1 MVMSIG
7 RLSGSRV
14 FPRLAPTV
22 CALLLVLASASPRAA
37 NLLDLAYDK
46 ATNELVATIVY
57 DGTNANHK
65 FRLEWGPCQAI
76 PGPVP
81 HDVGADVIDEQGM
94 DIATREY
101 TVKARFGLGGF
112 PCRPALV
119 TLRMGPRINRTVL
132 VP

>member
-1 MVMSIG
+1 MPIRSSS
-7 RLSGSRV
+7 RSGV
-14 FPRLAPTV
+14 LARLAPAL
-22 CALLLVLASASPRAA
+22 CSLLLMVASLPAKAA
-37 NLLDLAYDK
+37 NLLDLVYDK
-46 ATNELVATIVY
+46 AANELVATIVY

-76 PGPVP
+76 SGPVP
-81 HDVGADVIDEQGM
+81 YDAGADVIDEQGM